1 MREIVKIYVKM
12 ILCRIIVYFLPCKS
26 FKQLI
31 PHTSIESTLNKLS
44 FDGIM
49 TIRSKVE
56 VEI

>member
-12 ILCRIIVYFLPCKS
+12 TLRRIIVNFSPCKS

-31 PHTSIESTLNKLS
+31 PHRSIESTLNKLS

-49 TIRSKVE
+49 TIRSKIE
-56 VEI
+56 VDI